1 MATFIG
7 FLSGIIGGMGIGGGI
22 ILIPMLT
29 MLLSVEQ
36 KIAQSTN
43 LISYLPLALACLPI
57 HVKNKNIDLSVTKK
71 VVPFGIIGTLLGS
84 YLAVHLPSLLLR
96 KLFAAFLLI
105 TGLKEIFGKK

>member
-43 LISYLPLALACLPI
+43 LISYLPLALASLWNNRNPTRFI
-57 HVKNKNIDLSVTKK
+57 
-71 VVPFGIIGTLLGS
+71 FGS
-84 YLAVHLPSLLLR
+84 SLAVASSSKIICSFPFNYGVEGDFWE
-96 KLFAAFLLI
+96 KVN
-105 TGLKEIFGKK
+105 